1 MAVPG
6 KMGMLEAKF
15 RAWGHPL
22 VSARD
27 PQKIIITKGSK
38 VFDDSVIAIRSELA
52 AADLSDDFKA
62 ALKERKKVSLRIH
75 TAGTQEK
82 IEAFGAF
89 DMKLTDPE
97 KITLTR
103 TDFSDSS
110 TVGVRA
116 NKSAADLLRNLV
128 SLLQTEDQ
136 EITLTL
142 RVMES

>member
-1 MAVPG
+1 MPG
-6 KMGMLEAKF
+6 KKAVLEASF

-22 VSARD
+22 VAARD
-27 PQKIIITKGSK
+27 PEKIIIVKDSK
-38 VFDDSVIAIRSELA
+38 VFDDSVIAVRSELG
-52 AADLSDDFKA
+52 AADLSPDFKA
-62 ALKERKKVSLRIH
+62 ALQERKKVTLIVH

-89 DMKLTDPE
+89 NMKITDAE

-103 TDFSDSS
+103 TDFSDPS
-110 TVGVRA
+110 TIGVRA
-116 NKSAADLLRNLV
+116 NKGAADLLRDLV

-136 EITLTL
+136 EIKLTL